1 MLRFIIRTNSE
12 DEMNDDERNQE
23 ALFRHSILGELLSRK
38 LRRGQLRA
46 ALKQLAQQTYQDQ
59 KERSRRVAYK
69 TLEQWY
75 YKYRNRGFEALKP
88 RPRSDRGLSRVLS
101 RDLEQLI
108 VEMKREDVGR
118 SARLILRELELA
130 GRIRHGEVSVSVVQ
144 RLLRGRGLSGP
155 PLELEHAAR
164 YRWEASMCGEL
175 WQADAM
181 HGPMLM
187 NPATGRIQRAII
199 FGLIDDRS
207 RLIPYLEA
215 GFGETEQRF
224 LTVLYNAMARRGI
237 VRRLLLDN
245 HASFSGFDLRLL
257 CARLSIHLVHSRP
270 GDAPAK
276 GKIERF
282 WRTLRVQLVERL
294 DLERVPNIDE
304 LNLRLWTY
312 VESEYH
318 NQPHS
323 SLSGRTPLEVWQ
335 SDTDQIRWVD
345 DHAQLEQAFYGEAER
360 WVRNDSTI
368 QWRGIFYEVPPY
380 LRRQNVRLRYPL
392 LDPTRVSVIEA
403 SAEIPLRPV
412 RPVDNAH
419 RSRAASLKAVTSEEK
434 PQTGLNAAELILA
447 RAAGLS
453 EDGEQSDE

>member
-1 MLRFIIRTNSE
+1 
-12 DEMNDDERNQE
+12 MNEDERNQE

-38 LRRGQLRA
+38 LRRGQLRP
-46 ALKQLAQQTYQDQ
+46 ALKQLTQKTYEDQ
-59 KERSRRVAYK
+59 HGRSRRVAYK
-69 TLEQWY
+69 TLEEWY

-101 RDLEQLI
+101 KDLEQLM

-144 RLLRGRGLSGP
+144 RLLRRQGLSGP
-155 PLELEHAAR
+155 QLELEHAAR

-224 LTVLYNAMARRGI
+224 LTVLYNAMARRGM

-270 GDAPAK
+270 GDAPSK

-282 WRTLRVQLVERL
+282 WRTLRAQLVERL
-294 DLERVPNIDE
+294 DLERVTSMDE

-318 NQPHS
+318 NQPHA
-323 SLSGRTPLEVWQ
+323 SLSGRTPLEVW
-335 SDTDQIRWVD
+335 
-345 DHAQLEQAFYGEAER
+345 HAQLEQAFYGEAER

-368 QWRGIFYEVPPY
+368 QWRGIFYEVPPH

-412 RPVDNAH
+412 RPVENAH
-419 RSRAASLKAVTSEEK
+419 RSRAVSLKAVASEEK

-453 EDGEQSDE
+453 EDGEPGDE

>member
-1 MLRFIIRTNSE
+1 
-12 DEMNDDERNQE
+12 MNEDERNQE

-38 LRRGQLRA
+38 LRRGELRA

-59 KERSRRVAYK
+59 KGRSRRVAYK

-108 VEMKREDVGR
+108 VDMKREDVGR

-155 PLELEHAAR
+155 QLELEHAAR

-224 LTVLYNAMARRGI
+224 LIVLYNAMARRGI

-270 GDAPAK
+270 GDAPSK

-282 WRTLRVQLVERL
+282 WRTLRAQLVERL
-294 DLERVPNIDE
+294 DLERVTSIDE
-304 LNLRLWTY
+304 LNLRLWSRNTIT
-312 VESEYH
+312 SH
-318 NQPHS
+318 ILRFPAARRSRSGKAIGIRSDGSMTTLNWNKHS
-323 SLSGRTPLEVWQ
+323 MVKPNAGCATTRPSNGVASSMKSRRTCGGRTCACV
-335 SDTDQIRWVD
+335 IRCSIPR
-345 DHAQLEQAFYGEAER
+345 AFPSSRLPPRFHY
-360 WVRNDSTI
+360 
-368 QWRGIFYEVPPY
+368 VPFG
-380 LRRQNVRLRYPL
+380 R
-392 LDPTRVSVIEA
+392 
-403 SAEIPLRPV
+403 
-412 RPVDNAH
+412 
-419 RSRAASLKAVTSEEK
+419 
-434 PQTGLNAAELILA
+434 
-447 RAAGLS
+447 
-453 EDGEQSDE
+453 